1 MRRTSVLLALSKLS
15 KYTQIVSRKRTW
27 TPVAVDKGDVKE
39 GAEETLLRCLALRT
53 LELPV
58 KEMLSQGLER
68 ELPDDPGVLPALQ
81 SNMADEDKHD
91 LALNYIVNVH
101 GVSESAERE
110 AARIREAWL
119 SAPEHPILKTAILER
134 SVFFVL
140 LPFFRFNGDMGIRTV
155 ASDISR
161 DEQTHT
167 ALHAMV
173 AHDLGHKTTNNLN
186 KLRRATVAWAM
197 DLLGTPEDKH
207 LNKDFWLKQSDTLYY
222 QGKAPGLVDTQ
233 RARMPAFF
241 EASNVNLP
249 KYG

>member
-1 MRRTSVLLALSKLS
+1 MSEYLK
-15 KYTQIVSRKRTW
+15 IMGRKRSW
-27 TPVAVDKGDVKE
+27 TPVAVDAGPVAE
-39 GAEETLLRCLALRT
+39 GSEETLKRCLALRQ

-58 KEMLSQGLER
+58 KEMLQQGLER
-68 ELPDDPGVLPALQ
+68 HLPDDPGVIPALH

-91 LALNYIVNVH
+91 RALQYIVDVH
-101 GVSESAERE
+101 GVDQRAERE
-110 AARIREAWL
+110 AERIKEAWL
-119 SAPEHPILKTAILER
+119 SSPEHPILKTAILER

-167 ALHAMV
+167 LIHAMV
-173 AHDLGHKTTNNLN
+173 ARDVSEATTPNLN
-186 KLRRATVAWAM
+186 KLRKATIHWAM
-197 DLLGTPEDKH
+197 DLLGSSSNKYLD
-207 LNKDFWLKQSDTLYY
+207 KDFWLKQSDNLYY
-222 QGKAPGLVDTQ
+222 RGKAEGLADTQ

-241 EASNVNLP
+241 EASNINLP

>member
-1 MRRTSVLLALSKLS
+1 MS
-15 KYTQIVSRKRTW
+15 KYTQIVQRKRTW
-27 TPVAVDKGDVKE
+27 TPVAVDKGVVKE
-39 GAEETLLRCLALRT
+39 GAEEALFRCLALRT

-68 ELPDDPGVLPALQ
+68 ELPDDPGVLPALL
-81 SNMADEDKHD
+81 SNMSDEDKHD
-91 LALNYIVNVH
+91 KALNYIVAAH
-101 GVSESAERE
+101 GVDDRAERE
-110 AARIREAWL
+110 AENIRKAWL

-167 ALHAMV
+167 AIHAMV
-173 AHDLGHKTTNNLN
+173 AHDLGHKSTANLN

-197 DLLGTPEDKH
+197 DALGSSEDRY
-207 LNKDFWLKQSDTLYY
+207 LDKDFWIKQSDNLYTS
-222 QGKAPGLVDTQ
+222 GKAKGLEETQ

-241 EASNVNLP
+241 ESSNVNLP

>member
-1 MRRTSVLLALSKLS
+1 MS
-15 KYTQIVSRKRTW
+15 KYTKIVQRKRSW
-27 TPVAVDKGDVKE
+27 TPTPVTKGEVKA
-39 GAEETLLRCLALRT
+39 GAEETLYRCLALRT

-58 KEMLSQGLER
+58 KEMLAQGLER

-91 LALNYIVNVH
+91 LALNHIVSAH
-101 GVSESAERE
+101 GVNDRAERE
-110 AARIREAWL
+110 AERIRKAWL
-119 SAPEHPILKTAILER
+119 SDPSHPILKTAILER

-140 LPFFRFNGDMGIRTV
+140 LPFFRFNGDVGIRTA

-161 DEQTHT
+161 DEQTHV

-173 AHDLGHKTTNNLN
+173 AHDLGEKTTPALN

-197 DLLGTPEDKH
+197 DLLGSSDDKY
-207 LNKDFWLKQSDTLYY
+207 LDKDSLIKASDQLYFN
-222 QGKAPGLVDTQ
+222 GKTDTFADTR

-241 EASNVNLP
+241 ETSNVNLP
-249 KYG
+249 QYG

>member
-1 MRRTSVLLALSKLS
+1 MSNYLKVM
-15 KYTQIVSRKRTW
+15 SRKRTW
-27 TPVAVDKGDVKE
+27 TPVAVDKGEIKAGSED
-39 GAEETLLRCLALRT
+39 ALFRALALRT

-58 KEMLSQGLER
+58 KEMLKEGLEK
-68 ELPDDPGVLPALQ
+68 ELPADPGVIPALQ

-91 LALNYIVNVH
+91 LALNYIVGVH
-101 GVSESAERE
+101 GTVEKYERE
-110 AARIREAWL
+110 AARIRAAWL
-119 SAPEHPILKTAILER
+119 AAPEHPILKTAILER

-161 DEQTHT
+161 DEQTHV
-167 ALHAMV
+167 AIHAMV
-173 AHDLGHKTTNNLN
+173 AHDLGVVTTPNLN
-186 KLRRATVAWAM
+186 RLRRATVAWVM
-197 DLLGTPEDKH
+197 DGLGRNEDRY
-207 LNKDFWLKQSDTLYY
+207 LDKDFWMAQSDSLYTK
-222 QGKAPGLVDTQ
+222 GKANGLAETQ

>member
-1 MRRTSVLLALSKLS
+1 MTSN
-15 KYTQIVSRKRTW
+15 YTKIVSRKRTW
-27 TPVAVDKGDVKE
+27 TPVAVTAGELKPGS
-39 GAEETLLRCLALRT
+39 EETILRCLALRT

-58 KEMLSQGLER
+58 KEMLSQGLELD
-68 ELPDDPGVLPALQ
+68 LPDDPGVLPALQ
-81 SNMADEDKHD
+81 SNMTDEDKHD
-91 LALNYIVNVH
+91 LALQYIVDVH
-101 GVSESAERE
+101 GTDERAERE
-110 AARIREAWL
+110 AQRIREAWL
-119 SAPEHPILKTAILER
+119 SDPSHPILKTAILER

-140 LPFFRFNGDMGIRTV
+140 LPFFRFCGDVGIRTV

-173 AHDLGHKTTNNLN
+173 AHDLGEKTTPALN

-197 DLLGTPEDKH
+197 DLLGHSSDKH
-207 LNKDFWLKQSDTLYY
+207 LNKDFWMRQSDSLYH
-222 QGKAPGLVDTQ
+222 QGKAPGLADTQ

-241 EASNVNLP
+241 ETSNVNLP

>member
-1 MRRTSVLLALSKLS
+1 MSNYLKVM
-15 KYTQIVSRKRTW
+15 SRKRTW
-27 TPVAVDKGDVKE
+27 TPVAVDKGEVIE
-39 GAEETLLRCLALRT
+39 GSEDTLKRCLALRT

-58 KEMLSQGLER
+58 KEMLQQGLER
-68 ELPDDPGVLPALQ
+68 ELPDDPGVITALR
-81 SNMADEDKHD
+81 SNQADEDKHD
-91 LALNYIVNVH
+91 RALQFIVDVH
-101 GVSESAERE
+101 GVDERAERE
-110 AARIREAWL
+110 AERIRSAWL
-119 SAPEHPILKTAILER
+119 SDPSHPILKTAILER

-167 ALHAMV
+167 LIHAMV
-173 AHDLGHKTTNNLN
+173 AHDLGEKTTPALN
-186 KLRRATVAWAM
+186 KLRKATVHWAM
-197 DLLGTPEDKH
+197 DLLGSNENKYLD
-207 LNKDFWLKQSDTLYY
+207 KDFWLKQSDNLYS
-222 QGKAPGLVDTQ
+222 QGKTDGLADTR

>member
-1 MRRTSVLLALSKLS
+1 MSNYLKVL
-15 KYTQIVSRKRTW
+15 SRKRTW
-27 TPVAVDKGDVKE
+27 TPLAVEKGDLKE
-39 GAEETLLRCLALRT
+39 GSEDTLKRCLALRT

-68 ELPDDPGVLPALQ
+68 ELPDDPGIIPALQ
-81 SNMADEDKHD
+81 SNMQDEDKHD
-91 LALNYIVNVH
+91 RALQFVVDAH
-101 GVSESAERE
+101 GVDERAELE
-110 AARIREAWL
+110 AQAIRKAWL
-119 SAPEHPILKTAILER
+119 SDPSHPILKTAILER

-140 LPFFRFNGDMGIRTV
+140 LPFFRFTGDVGIRST

-167 ALHAMV
+167 AIHAMV
-173 AHDLGHKTTNNLN
+173 AHDLGEKTTPALN
-186 KLRRATVAWAM
+186 KLRKATVHWAM
-197 DLLGTPEDKH
+197 DLLGTSSDKY
-207 LNKDFWLKQSDTLYY
+207 LNKDFWLKASDNLYY
-222 QGKAPGLVDTQ
+222 QGKAKELADTQ

>member
-1 MRRTSVLLALSKLS
+1 MSNYLKVM
-15 KYTQIVSRKRTW
+15 SRKRTW
-27 TPVAVDKGDVKE
+27 TPVAVDKGEVIE
-39 GAEETLLRCLALRT
+39 GSEDTLKRCLALRT

-58 KEMLSQGLER
+58 KEMLQQGLER
-68 ELPDDPGVLPALQ
+68 ELPDDPGIIPALR
-81 SNMADEDKHD
+81 SNQNDEEKHD
-91 LALNYIVNVH
+91 RALQYVVDAH
-101 GVSESAERE
+101 GIDERAERE
-110 AARIREAWL
+110 AQRIREAWL
-119 SAPEHPILKTAILER
+119 SNPSHPILKTAILER

-167 ALHAMV
+167 LIHAMV
-173 AHDLGHKTTNNLN
+173 AHDLGEKTTPALD
-186 KLRRATVAWAM
+186 KLRKATVHWAM
-197 DLLGTPEDKH
+197 DQLGVSDNKY
-207 LNKDFWLKQSDTLYY
+207 LNKDFWLKASDNLYH
-222 QGKAPGLVDTQ
+222 QGKATELVDTQ